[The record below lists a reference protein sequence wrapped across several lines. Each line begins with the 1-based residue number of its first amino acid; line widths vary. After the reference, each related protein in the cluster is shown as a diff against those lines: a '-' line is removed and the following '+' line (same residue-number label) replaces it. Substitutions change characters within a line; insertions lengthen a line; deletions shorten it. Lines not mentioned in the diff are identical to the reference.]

1 MVEIN
6 VLADEGVIEVTVHG
20 KLEAVDLESIASKA
34 DEVIAE
40 EGGIKGLVLNIAEFS
55 GWDSLHTFLEH
66 MKIIKGH
73 HKFVERIA
81 AVGDASWQKLL
92 PNLTS
97 LFIKADVRTF
107 NVTQIEAAQKWV
119 RGETEQA

>member
-1 MVEIN
+1 MVEIH
-6 VLADEGVIEVTVHG
+6 VQADEGVIEVTVHG
-20 KLEAVDLESIASKA
+20 KLESVDLESIASKA
-34 DEVIAE
+34 DEIIAQ
-40 EGGIKGLVLNIAEFS
+40 EGRIQGLVLNISEFG

-73 HKFVERIA
+73 HKHVERIA

-97 LFIKADVRTF
+97 LFVKADVRTF
-107 NVTQIEAAQKWV
+107 NVSHIASAQEWV
-119 RGETEQA
+119 RGGTE